1 MNSNSTAAETE
12 IPAVYQERWRKDNNS
27 IVFFPLAEAYRKAG
41 QMERVIQLCRH
52 GLGIH
57 PYYWGARVVLARAYL
72 EQDKLDE
79 AKAELEKVVKNVPF
93 NFLAAKLL
101 AQIYTRQGELAKALR
116 RYRVISGFYPE
127 VNKLAEQID
136 YILETELPRKKKLL
150 QTLEQWREAGRR
162 TYSPP
167 EQKT

>member
-1 MNSNSTAAETE
+1 MKGNPAAAEAE
-12 IPAVYQERWRKDNNS
+12 IPAAYQERWEKDNNS

-41 QMERVIQLCRH
+41 QMERAIQLCRH

-93 NFLAAKLL
+93 NLLAAKLL
-101 AQIYTRQGELAKALR
+101 AQVYTRQGELAKALH

-127 VNKLAEQID
+127 ATKLAEQID
-136 YILETELPRKKKLL
+136 HILETELPRKKKLL
-150 QTLEQWREAGRR
+150 QMLEQWREAVRK
-162 TYSPP
+162 TYPLS
-167 EQKT
+167 E